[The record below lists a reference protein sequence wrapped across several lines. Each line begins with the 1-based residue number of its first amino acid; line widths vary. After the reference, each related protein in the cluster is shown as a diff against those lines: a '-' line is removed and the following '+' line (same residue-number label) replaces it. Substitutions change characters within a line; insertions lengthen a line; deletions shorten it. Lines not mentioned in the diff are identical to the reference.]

1 MKTEHFFHKAF
12 LLFFAVCTV
21 CAGAA
26 LLWVL
31 FLTSSGPKS
40 KLQALIQPSPSP
52 ESILEVRL
60 GDLHFATPSA
70 SLTKKSAIDS
80 ALAFLLSQPKKSDF
94 DPEKVKAWIQTLS
107 GTVERDATP
116 AAVIAR
122 NSKTTPFII
131 VRGTNGQKLD
141 VETTVRTIIQ
151 SEFVPTSA
159 YVLQTKSTG
168 RVLTDAEYESSKLR
182 IESLLKKTLTLSID
196 GRTRVLTYIEFLPLL
211 SLPNGYTQD
220 SVRTYI
226 SSLSK
231 ETGTQPTEPEL
242 VIENNQVK
250 KFVPPRDGKVI
261 NVDQGT
267 QQMLAALVTM
277 EAATKS
283 PVLVL
288 PLVVT
293 APKHTLSSTNSLG
306 ISERIGIGTSAY
318 SHSIPN
324 RVYNVAHTTAKIH
337 AKLVLPGEEFSF
349 NRYLGEVSK
358 ITGFKQAY
366 VIKDGQTVLG
376 DGGGVCQVSSTL
388 FRAILNAGLPI
399 TERKGHS
406 YRVSY
411 YEQNSKPGF
420 DATVYAPHPDLRFVN
435 DTGTPILINAVA
447 NSKDL
452 TMYIE
457 LYGKSDGRK
466 AEILNYTQ
474 WGAQPAPPALYQDD
488 PSLPHGVVKQVD
500 YAAPGLKTSFD
511 YKVTYPNG
519 KTQTTTYKTNYIP
532 WRAVYLRGV

>member
-1 MKTEHFFHKAF
+1 MKTEHLFHKAF
-12 LLFFAVCTV
+12 LLAFAVCTV
-21 CAGAA
+21 CAVSA
-26 LLWVL
+26 LLWIL
-31 FLTSSGPKS
+31 FLTTSGPKS
-40 KLQALIQPSPSP
+40 KLNALIQPSPTPIST
-52 ESILEVRL
+52 LVVRL
-60 GDLHFATPSA
+60 GDLSFATPSA
-70 SLTKKSAIDS
+70 SLTKRSAIDN
-80 ALAFLLSQPKKSDF
+80 ALSFLFSKPQKTNF

-107 GTVERDATP
+107 DTVHREATP

-131 VRGTNGQKLD
+131 VRGTSGQRLD
-141 VETTVRTIIQ
+141 VETTVQTIMQ

-168 RVLTDAEYESSKLR
+168 SVLTDAEYESSKQR
-182 IESLLKKTLTLSID
+182 VQALLKKTLSLSID
-196 GRTRVLTYIEFLPLL
+196 GKTRTLTYIEFLPLL
-211 SLPNGYTQD
+211 SLPNGYAHE
-220 SVRTYI
+220 SVRAYI

-231 ETGTQPTEPEL
+231 ETGTQPVEPEL
-242 VIENNQVK
+242 IIENNQVK
-250 KFVPPRDGKVI
+250 RFVPPKDGKVI
-261 NVDQGT
+261 NEDQGT
-267 QQMLAALVTM
+267 QLLLQALLTM
-277 EAATKS
+277 ETATKS
-283 PVLVL
+283 PELTL

-293 APKHTLSSTNSLG
+293 SPKKTLSSTNTLG
-306 ISERIGIGTSAY
+306 IHERIGMGTSAY

-337 AKLVLPGEEFSF
+337 AKLVMPGEEFSF
-349 NRYLGEVSK
+349 NKYLGEVSK

-388 FRAILNAGLPI
+388 FRAVLNAGLPI

-411 YEQNSKPGF
+411 YEQNNKPGF
-420 DATVYAPHPDLRFVN
+420 DATVYSPHPDLRFVN

-466 AEILNYTQ
+466 AEILNYKQ

-519 KTQTTTYKTNYIP
+519 KIQTTTYKTNYIP
-532 WRAVYLRGV
+532 WRAVYLRGI